1 MPPPSFAHV
10 EDQATDADARY
21 AAAVATEDAR
31 FAAAAMAQDQQFAQ
45 AMREEEQR
53 YARAVA
59 EEETRHRVWEA
70 ASAEP
75 RPSASESQ
83 EFWKLDDPTLLGV
96 ASLPDLSPPPDDTS
110 VSTALEAVRRA
121 RGENP
126 SLGSK
131 NLVAEVKAKYPNL
144 EASGVKVGSRE
155 VREARKTLDGADA
168 GTSGAQLP
176 PHAGGAYQ
184 GCGDGGEVPSTL
196 GRSAPMI
203 EHLRAEIDNFN
214 AGRTRNLSNA
224 SIGRLLT
231 LSGADDRALMLRSRP
246 WSFVDEAKRPGY
258 VSRVF
263 KEIGTASGDSLDTW
277 LLNHTDS
284 AMSVFQMPQGAGDA
298 RQRVVRREGV
308 LALAGGEGGLKY
320 DQFSFEH
327 QHDASNMVVVY
338 VVKWRTEEVADT
350 DDPANTPI
358 MLRMRT
364 DIDNLNI
371 GRGHSYLS
379 VESITAL
386 LLFSQIYIQ
395 QLALTSRP
403 DSMADES
410 KRLGYVPRVFWEMG
424 TKPRRRRNASHNLDK
439 WNFKGGRAGK
449 RFLEMPQGLVDENQR
464 IVCRRGVIQIAG
476 QTHGLRFQQYRFEHQ
491 RDATRKVTVYV
502 VPLCEVVSVRARTD
516 TATCTN

>member
-1 MPPPSFAHV
+1 MMPPPSFAHV

-31 FAAAAMAQDQQFAQ
+31 YAAAAMAAQDQQFAQ
-45 AMREEEQR
+45 AIREEEQR

-96 ASLPDLSPPPDDTS
+96 ASLPDLSPPSDDTS
-110 VSTALEAVRRA
+110 VSTVLEAVRRV

-214 AGRTRNLSNA
+214 AGRTRNLPNA
-224 SIGRLLT
+224 SIGGLLT

-246 WSFVDEAKRPGY
+246 WSFDDEAKRPGY

-263 KEIGTASGDSLDTW
+263 KEIGTASGDSPDTW

-284 AMSVFQMPQGAGDA
+284 GMSVFQMPQGAGDA
-298 RQRVVRREGV
+298 RHRIVRREGV
-308 LALAGGEGGLKY
+308 LALAGGKVGLKY
-320 DQFSFEH
+320 EQFSFEH

-338 VVKWRTEEVADT
+338 VVKWPTEEVADT

-358 MLRMRT
+358 MLRLRT
-364 DIDNLNI
+364 EIDNLNI
-371 GRGHSYLS
+371 GRGRSYLS
-379 VESITAL
+379 IESITAL

-395 QLALTSRP
+395 QLVLGSRP
-403 DSMADES
+403 DSMADEFE
-410 KRLGYVPRVFWEMG
+410 RLGYVSRVFWETG
-424 TKPRRRRNASHNLDK
+424 TRPRRRRNAGHSLDK

-491 RDATRKVTVYV
+491 RDETRKVTVYV
-502 VPLCEVVSVRARTD
+502 VPLCEVVSLP